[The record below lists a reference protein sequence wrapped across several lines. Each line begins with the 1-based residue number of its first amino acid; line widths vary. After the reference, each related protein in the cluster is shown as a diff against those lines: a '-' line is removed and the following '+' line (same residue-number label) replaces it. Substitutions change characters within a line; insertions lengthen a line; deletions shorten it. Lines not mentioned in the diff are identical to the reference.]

1 MPLVNSNYVGRS
13 GVVNLKIIWITLIF
27 DYSYHPLQLYI
38 SARPFVHR
46 VGVVITDGRSASP
59 EQTKAQAELA
69 RAEGITLMAIGF
81 GSNIF
86 Q

>member
-1 MPLVNSNYVGRS
+1 MRYVIRDGRE
-13 GVVNLKIIWITLIF
+13 VLKINQVTLF
-27 DYSYHPLQLYI
+27 DNNYQPLYYCI